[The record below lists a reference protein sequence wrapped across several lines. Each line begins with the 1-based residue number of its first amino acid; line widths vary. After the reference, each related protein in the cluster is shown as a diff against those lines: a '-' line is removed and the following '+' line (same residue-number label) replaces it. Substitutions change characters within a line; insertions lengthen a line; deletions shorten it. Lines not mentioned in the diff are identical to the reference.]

1 MKERTITASLEAY
14 KEKARE
20 TIRTIDRER
29 MRLELER
36 KRVEEQIRKA
46 AQDGDRTSAEI
57 HARCLVRIK
66 DNIKRLSVSK
76 AQILSLQMNMQL
88 AKSFEVVGG
97 IISKSAGIM
106 ATLNKNV
113 NNKEMQQQLAK
124 FSREMQNMQI
134 RQSYMED
141 CLDSA
146 ICVDNESAQASKE
159 VDMVMSE
166 FDLLQKHKQ
175 SLPSLDSYIAE
186 CAQWVPGS
194 KNVSSVANE

>member
-1 MKERTITASLEAY
+1 MKERTIAASLETY

-20 TIRTIDRER
+20 TIRNIDRER
-29 MRLELER
+29 MQLEFER
-36 KRVEEQIRKA
+36 KKVEQQIRKA
-46 AQDGDRTSAEI
+46 AQDGDRSSAEI
-57 HARCLVRIK
+57 HAKCLVRIK

-97 IISKSAGIM
+97 IISKSAAIM
-106 ATLNKNV
+106 ASLNKNV

-124 FSREMQNMQI
+124 FSREMQNLQI

-141 CLDSA
+141 SLDSA
-146 ICVDNESAQASKE
+146 IRIDNESSQASKE

-166 FDLLQKHKQ
+166 FDLLQKQK
-175 SLPSLDSYIAE
+175 LLDIDSYMAE

-194 KNVSSVANE
+194 GDVNTVSNK